1 MSQPSHYKFWPEHL
15 PKAIE
20 TTSTSVHNNL
30 TDAAAKNPDKAAT
43 IFFGAEL
50 SYRSMLSQV
59 EAITGYLQ
67 QVCNVQKGDRVVLMM
82 QNCPQFI
89 IAYNAILSAGG
100 IVIPINPMNVTD
112 EMRHYINDSG
122 AVCAIT
128 SQENTSKAIPLLE
141 ETPLTKVISA
151 TYSEFLPESIQY
163 EIDAVFTEDTL
174 TFDCE
179 DVVLWQDVL
188 TENLPVIDVSVSGED
203 DCMIIYTSGST
214 GAPKGCLHTHNS
226 ANSCITYAG
235 LWTETSENAVA
246 LAVVPFFHVTGLQL
260 VVNMTI
266 KMGGTVVILP
276 RWNAESAATM
286 IEQYQCSHWINVPV
300 MVIDMVNNAKAME
313 RDISS
318 LKFIMGG
325 GSAMPEAVAAKLFE
339 LCGIEYVEGYGLSE
353 TAAGGIVNP
362 TTRPKRQCLGVP
374 WINAQALIV
383 DPETLKELKSG
394 QAGEIII
401 NSPQVFKSYW
411 KNEEATKETLVQ
423 LQGKTWLR
431 TGDLGYM
438 DEDGYFFI
446 TDRIKRMINAA
457 GYKVWPAEVEAA
469 LFKNESI
476 QEVCI
481 ISSPEERRG
490 ETVKAVVVL
499 KEDAIGSVSQ
509 EDIIAWARQHL
520 SAYKVPRTVEFVQAL
535 PRTATGKVNWR
546 ALQEAEYE

>member
-1 MSQPSHYKFWPEHL
+1 MSQPRHYQFWPEHL
-15 PKAIE
+15 PKTIE
-20 TTSTSVHNNL
+20 ATSNSVHSNL
-30 TDAAAKNPDKAAT
+30 INAAAKNPDKAAT
-43 IFFGAEL
+43 IFFGEEL
-50 SYRSMLSQV
+50 SYSKMLSQV

-67 QVCNVQKGDRVVLMM
+67 QACNVQKGDRVVLMM

-89 IAYNAILSAGG
+89 IAFNAILNAGA

-112 EMRHYINDSG
+112 EIRHYINDSG
-122 AVCAIT
+122 SVCAII
-128 SQENTSKAIPLLE
+128 SQENTGKAIPLLD
-141 ETPLTKVISA
+141 ETPLKNIISA
-151 TYSEFLPESIQY
+151 TYSDYLPQKSQY
-163 EIDAVFTEDTL
+163 EIDPVFTEATS
-174 TFDCE
+174 TFDC
-179 DVVLWQDVL
+179 DNVVSWQEVL
-188 TENLPVIDVSVSGED
+188 TANLPVTQVNVSGDD

-214 GAPKGCLHTHNS
+214 GAPKGCLHTHFS
-226 ANSCITYAG
+226 ANSTINNAG
-235 LWTETSENAVA
+235 LWTETSESSVA

-266 KMGGTVVILP
+266 NKGGTVVILP
-276 RWNAESAATM
+276 RWNAKSAATM
-286 IEQYQCSHWINVPV
+286 IEQHQCSHWINVPV
-300 MVIDMVNNAKAME
+300 MVIDMVNNPRAME

-325 GSAMPEAVAAKLFE
+325 GSAMPEAVAAKLHE

-362 TTRPKRQCLGVP
+362 TTRPKRGCLGIP
-374 WINAQALIV
+374 WINSKALIV
-383 DPETLKELKSG
+383 DPETLEILESG
-394 QAGEIII
+394 EAGEIII

-411 KNEEATKETLVQ
+411 KNEAATKDTLIQ
-423 LQGKTWLR
+423 LHGDTWLR

-469 LFKNESI
+469 FYKNEAI

-499 KEDAIGSVSQ
+499 KADAVGSVSQ
-509 EDIIAWARQHL
+509 EEIIAWAREHL

-546 ALQEAEYE
+546 SLQEAEYK